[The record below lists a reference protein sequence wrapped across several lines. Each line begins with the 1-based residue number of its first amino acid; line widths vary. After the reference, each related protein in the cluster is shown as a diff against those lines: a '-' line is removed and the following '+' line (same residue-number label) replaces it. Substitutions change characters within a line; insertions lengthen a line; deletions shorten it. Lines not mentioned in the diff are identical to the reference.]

1 MKDVRIELDG
11 KNQTNETE
19 LISFD
24 LFIPREN
31 KEQQVRYFP
40 FTGEWTI
47 DLTTIREDNPLP
59 ISISYYGGRDF
70 KLRKYVYCEKNG
82 NNFELTFTDNKRK
95 IEKFKQDRI
104 EQENS
109 FLGEL
114 EEKAQKRL
122 AEIKKRG

>member
-1 MKDVRIELDG
+1 MFV
-11 KNQTNETE
+11 NEIVNTVDTE
-19 LISFD
+19 SF
-24 LFIPREN
+24 
-31 KEQQVRYFP
+31 
-40 FTGEWTI
+40 
-47 DLTTIREDNPLP
+47 EDNPLP

>member
-1 MKDVRIELDG
+1 MKDYKVALDG
-11 KNQTNETE
+11 KDQTNETE
-19 LISFD
+19 FISFD

-40 FTGEWTI
+40 FTGEWAI

-82 NNFELTFTDNKRK
+82 NNFEPTFTDNKRK
-95 IEKFKQDRI
+95 IEKLKQDRI